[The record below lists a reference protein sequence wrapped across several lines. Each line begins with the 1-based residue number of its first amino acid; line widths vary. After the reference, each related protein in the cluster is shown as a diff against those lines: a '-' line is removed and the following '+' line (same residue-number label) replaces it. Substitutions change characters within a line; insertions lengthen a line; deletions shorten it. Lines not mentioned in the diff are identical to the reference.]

1 MLTRI
6 QTWGNSQGIRIPKI
20 ILDESGISVND
31 ELDMSAEGNVI
42 VLKKT
47 ESKRH
52 VSLQDRL
59 EQYYGKPLSQI
70 NAIEQDAELSWG
82 KNEGSEIW

>member
-1 MLTRI
+1 MRTRI
-6 QTWGNSQGIRIPKI
+6 QTWGNSQGVRIPKI

-82 KNEGSEIW
+82 KNEGAEIW

>member
-82 KNEGSEIW
+82 KNEGAEIW